1 MGNDTNLQPGDQ
13 LRELST
19 QARIVLTNYV
29 HNVDSWRFRM
39 ASGEMEGDLTS
50 NHLLTTEML
59 QEHFERVID

>member
-1 MGNDTNLQPGDQ
+1 MAIETNLQPGDQ

-39 ASGEMEGDLTS
+39 APGSMDGDLTS
-50 NHLLTTEML
+50 HHLLTTEL
-59 QEHFERVID
+59 LREHFERVID